1 MKYTEWLT
9 EMGHRCDKSDA
20 KEKEAALL
28 ALPIA
33 DPGSSLMKNI
43 RRIVIHHSATETG
56 NAAFFRVLHRMVNGW
71 NDVGY
76 HYIIGNGT
84 FSEDG
89 EIEKGR
95 VLPFRGAHAKGGNQN
110 SIGICLVGNFNLN
123 RPTVLQLT
131 SLSLLLRMLI
141 AEYSLD
147 RESITLHRLVEGSS
161 TECPGSNF
169 SLEKIRYLVAA
180 K

>member
-1 MKYTEWLT
+1 MKYTEWLAA
-9 EMGHRCDKSDA
+9 MGHGSEKSDA
-20 KEKEAALL
+20 REKEAALL

-33 DPGSSLMKNI
+33 DPRSSIMKSI
-43 RRIVIHHSATETG
+43 KRIVIHHSATETG

-84 FSEDG
+84 FSKDG

-95 VLPFRGAHAKGGNQN
+95 MLPFRGAHAKGGNQD
-110 SIGICLVGNFNLN
+110 SIGICLVGDFNLN
-123 RPTVLQLT
+123 HPSDSQLS
-131 SLSLLLRMLI
+131 SLCALLHSLTT
-141 AEYSLD
+141 EYSID
-147 RESITLHRLVEGSS
+147 IESITLHRLVEGSS
-161 TECPGSNF
+161 TECPGSNIVL
-169 SLEKIRYLVAA
+169 SDIRYLLTL